1 MLNATRCDTSLKK
14 KTRCDITHLI
24 LQEFHTCTTISQLTG
39 SHPPML
45 LTHREKNKV
54 ILITSILGEGYHLDQ
69 PVGLRLGHPTIG
81 SYSSSVALAS

>member
-1 MLNATRCDTSLKK
+1 MQRGVTS
-14 KTRCDITHLI
+14 HLGTGI
-24 LQEFHTCTTISQLTG
+24 KFLQEFHTCTTSSEFPRKSSTDVADTSG
-39 SHPPML
+39 
-45 LTHREKNKV
+45 KNKV

>member
-1 MLNATRCDTSLKK
+1 MLNATRCEFDSPG
-14 KTRCDITHLI
+14 ISHVHYI
-24 LQEFHTCTTISQLTG
+24 LRISQLTG

-69 PVGLRLGHPTIG
+69 PVGLRLGYPTIG